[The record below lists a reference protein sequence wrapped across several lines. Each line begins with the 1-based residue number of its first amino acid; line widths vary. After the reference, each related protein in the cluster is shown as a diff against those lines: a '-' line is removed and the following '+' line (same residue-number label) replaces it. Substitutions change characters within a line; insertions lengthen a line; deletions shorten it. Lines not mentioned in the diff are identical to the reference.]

1 MAGNDM
7 KVVIPVAGLGSRM
20 LPATKA
26 IPKEMLPIIDK
37 PIIQY
42 IVEEVISAGLSE
54 IVFITHASKNSIEN
68 HFDKSFELEA
78 VLENRLKRSSLKEI
92 KNIANLK
99 INISSVRQSEA
110 KGLGHAILQSREVV
124 GNNPFVVVLPDRVM
138 NQNSS
143 DLKKENLSNMMNIF
157 NQEKKSIILL
167 EKVARKDVSK
177 YGIVRLGKY
186 RKDKNLKLIED
197 IIEKPL
203 QKKAPSNFA
212 AVGRYIFTPD
222 IFDYIDRD
230 NKTSKEIELSDAI
243 KDYIKSGNEV
253 LASFLNGECFDCG
266 TKEGYLEAIFKTAI
280 HHKDLGKYYRK
291 IIKNLQV

>member
-20 LPATKA
+20 LPSTKA

-143 DLKKENLSNMMNIF
+143 DLKSQNLSQMMSIF
-157 NQEKKSIILL
+157 NKEKKSIILL

-177 YGIVRLGKY
+177 YGIVRLVRYK
-186 RKDKNLKLIED
+186 KDKNLKLIED

-212 AVGRYIFTPD
+212 AVGRYIFTPE
-222 IFDYIDRD
+222 IFDYIGHD

-243 KDYIKSGNEV
+243 KNYIKSGNGV

-280 HHKDLGKYYRK
+280 HHKDLGKYSRK
-291 IIKNLQV
+291 IIKNL

>member
-143 DLKKENLSNMMNIF
+143 DLKKENLSNMINIF

-177 YGIVRLGKY
+177 YGIVRLGEY

-243 KDYIKSGNEV
+243 KNYIKSGNGV
-253 LASFLNGECFDCG
+253 LASFLKGECFDCG

-280 HHKDLGKYYRK
+280 HHKDLGKYSRK
-291 IIKNLQV
+291 IIKNLQF

>member
-1 MAGNDM
+1 M

-20 LPATKA
+20 LPSTKA

-143 DLKKENLSNMMNIF
+143 DLKSQNLSQMMSIF
-157 NQEKKSIILL
+157 NKEKKSIILL

-177 YGIVRLGKY
+177 YGIVRLVRYK
-186 RKDKNLKLIED
+186 KDKNLKLIED

-212 AVGRYIFTPD
+212 AVGRYIFTPE
-222 IFDYIDRD
+222 IFDYIGHD

-243 KDYIKSGNEV
+243 KNYIKSGNGV

-280 HHKDLGKYYRK
+280 HHKDLGKYSRK
-291 IIKNLQV
+291 IIKNL